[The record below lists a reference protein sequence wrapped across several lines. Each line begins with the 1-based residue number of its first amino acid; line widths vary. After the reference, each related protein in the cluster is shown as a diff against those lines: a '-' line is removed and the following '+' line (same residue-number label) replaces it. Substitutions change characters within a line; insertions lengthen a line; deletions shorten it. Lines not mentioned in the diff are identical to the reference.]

1 MWKSTLYT
9 YFSLCTAD
17 TPPTIFLC
25 SLSWLFIIR
34 GPWFWSNSRNVS
46 SWVWWWEDPGGGRV
60 SGGRRE
66 FPLRA
71 RRSRKGKKKN
81 YTFWILWDVL
91 WEKCAQNTQQ
101 LILYSIDFYL
111 FLCNWVKDL
120 VIVMKYLLLWCQM
133 LIKNVH
139 WIKPQQTLDINRIWV
154 GNSTIFLQKDLTKC
168 ASSFFKWK
176 LHLEGF
182 NWGYLCHFLS
192 VMQPFFVFIIFVQIL
207 CNFRRATCL

>member
-34 GPWFWSNSRNVS
+34 GPWFWSNSRDVS

-71 RRSRKGKKKN
+71 RRSRKGKKQITHFEIYETYLGRNVLKIHN
-81 YTFWILWDVL
+81 NWFYTP
-91 WEKCAQNTQQ
+91 
-101 LILYSIDFYL
+101 LISIF

-139 WIKPQQTLDINRIWV
+139 WIKPQQTLDINRI
-154 GNSTIFLQKDLTKC
+154 GKKNSTIFSAERFNKIC
-168 ASSFFKWK
+168 FFKM
-176 LHLEGF
+176 EMTF
-182 NWGYLCHFLS
+182 WG
-192 VMQPFFVFIIFVQIL
+192 I
-207 CNFRRATCL
+207 